1 MIIITSF
8 FFTVFHLSGQE
19 VDYNKKNNE
28 VRIDGVYSFKI
39 IKHGCGF
46 EPDCYFDIYDKDEV
60 KVLKIVYKSFKSPV
74 EISQSNPEGIVRY
87 SQFIFLETEKIA
99 EIGAVWMKEKKIA
112 AYIAKNSLFK
122 NGKLDEATVHEF
134 VLMKATPYSD
144 RIKF

>member
-99 EIGAVWMKEKKIA
+99 EMINDFNSITFTSKI
-112 AYIAKNSLFK
+112 IMN
-122 NGKLDEATVHEF
+122 
-134 VLMKATPYSD
+134 SD
-144 RIKF
+144 RFEFAMTFV